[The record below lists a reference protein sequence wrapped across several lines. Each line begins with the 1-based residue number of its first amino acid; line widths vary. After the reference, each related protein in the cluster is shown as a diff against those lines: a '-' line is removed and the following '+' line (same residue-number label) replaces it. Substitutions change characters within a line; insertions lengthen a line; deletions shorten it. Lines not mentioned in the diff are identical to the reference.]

1 VDVDLEG
8 IFPIQGGDTFL
19 LCSDGLTGQV
29 ADREIGGFLLSLPT
43 PEAAALLVDVANLR
57 GGPDNVT
64 VILVRIPEDV
74 PWDQGES
81 TDVTSEPRTPFPTEA
96 ILYWTGAA
104 LSLGGTAAL
113 FLKQLWIAAGVAALA
128 TGALG
133 MIALHK
139 SQLGRVSARSRGGA
153 LGNGPHSVWDVAP
166 DKSLTDSLATLG
178 EKLESAAREQGIEV
192 DWAGVLEMRNI
203 AKTSAAE
210 ERFEDAVREWAK
222 LIRTVMSRL
231 RRLDGNSAADAVVG

>member
-1 VDVDLEG
+1 
-8 IFPIQGGDTFL
+8 
-19 LCSDGLTGQV
+19 
-29 ADREIGGFLLSLPT
+29 
-43 PEAAALLVDVANLR
+43 
-57 GGPDNVT
+57 
-64 VILVRIPEDV
+64 
-74 PWDQGES
+74 
-81 TDVTSEPRTPFPTEA
+81 
-96 ILYWTGAA
+96 
-104 LSLGGTAAL
+104 
-113 FLKQLWIAAGVAALA
+113 
-128 TGALG
+128 
-133 MIALHK
+133 
-139 SQLGRVSARSRGGA
+139 
-153 LGNGPHSVWDVAP
+153 VWDVAP